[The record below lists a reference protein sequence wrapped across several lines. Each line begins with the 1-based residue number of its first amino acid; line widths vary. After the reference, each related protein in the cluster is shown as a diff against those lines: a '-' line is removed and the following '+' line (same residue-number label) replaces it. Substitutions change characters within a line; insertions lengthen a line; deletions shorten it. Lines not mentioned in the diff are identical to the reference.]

1 MRRDFFLDEK
11 VPKHESGQGYVRVVE
26 HSVLWK
32 EKRPP
37 CMRCSVNERGMEIAI
52 LCRACTLCLSL
63 ARSLSWNLCYGLS
76 ISVCKH
82 LRTTGAYM
90 SRTPIINISGINSM
104 CDYILCFI
112 THKLVHVSRE
122 IFTPDNFIC
131 L

>member
-11 VPKHESGQGYVRVVE
+11 VPKHESGQGYVRAVE

-37 CMRCSVNERGMEIAI
+37 CMP
-52 LCRACTLCLSL
+52 L

-76 ISVCKH
+76 ISVCEH

-90 SRTPIINISGINSM
+90 SRTPIINISGVNSK